1 MTHLGLP
8 DQDVVDGRAGGAA
21 DGPVGPG
28 RVDRAELV
36 DDGVALP
43 GAAEQE
49 ERVVAVV
56 PEVGPQFGHNI
67 GLQVGPRSAHNQQ
80 GY

>member
-8 DQDVVDGRAGGAA
+8 DQDVVDGRAGRAA

-56 PEVGPQFGHNI
+56 QQRRHLKPEKWP
-67 GLQVGPRSAHNQQ
+67 
-80 GY
+80 